1 MKIAAYTVLLLL
13 LIACNSSSDTKT
25 PKDLPVDTNATTQP
39 ATIETDTIQPVKLA
53 KEQLPAEIKFKGTMH
68 EAWQWKDRTGDNLLI
83 TSLVPPY
90 MDKQKNEYGEEGGS
104 SELYAFHFVKNDTG
118 YSLLWKISDAE
129 KACPFDLTV
138 GFFKDAVTI
147 TDLDKDG
154 TAETTVQYRKAC
166 RSDVSPAYMK
176 LVMHE
181 DTTKY
186 SLRGGMW
193 VFDGGNGKFEVTEKD
208 VNLEK
213 LTKPKDEMA
222 KMHQLYGR
230 YETEK
235 EFANAPPEFLIHARN
250 QWLKYA
256 KESFD

>member
-1 MKIAAYTVLLLL
+1 MRKAAYTFLLLL
-13 LIACNSSSDTKT
+13 LIGCNSSSDKIKT
-25 PKDLPVDTNATTQP
+25 EDQPVDSNSSLQSTT
-39 ATIETDTIQPVKLA
+39 TEVISIQPVKLT
-53 KEQLPAEIKFKGTMH
+53 KEQLPAGIKFKGTLH
-68 EAWQWKDRTGDNLLI
+68 EAWQWKDRSGDNLLI
-83 TSLVPPY
+83 TSVVPPY
-90 MDKQKNEYGEEGGS
+90 SDKQKNEYGEEGGS
-104 SELYAFHFVKNDTG
+104 SELYAFHFVKNDSS
-118 YSLLWKISDAE
+118 YSLLWEISDAE
-129 KACPFDLTV
+129 KACPFDLTL

-154 TAETTVQYRKAC
+154 TAETTVQYKKAC

-213 LTKPKDEMA
+213 LTKPKDQMA
-222 KMHQLYGR
+222 KMYQLYGR

-235 EFANAPPEFLIHARN
+235 EFAKAPPEFLIHARK